1 MIILLDKNFP
11 LRFYTRL
18 QEEGLAA
25 QHILLTDRG
34 IHDKQII
41 ARLMREEVLFLTQD
55 EDFVEAAPDC
65 KASIIW
71 SRVSQSLAIDKRV
84 EIWLNAVR
92 EFLGRQR
99 SEKFFELYDDGQLH
113 PVKVVKR

>member
-1 MIILLDKNFP
+1 MIILLDENFP

-18 QEEGLAA
+18 QKEGLAA

-55 EDFVEAAPDC
+55 EDFVEAAPG
-65 KASIIW
+65 
-71 SRVSQSLAIDKRV
+71 L
-84 EIWLNAVR
+84 
-92 EFLGRQR
+92 
-99 SEKFFELYDDGQLH
+99 
-113 PVKVVKR
+113 